1 MFTLA
6 IKFFIFL
13 IVCPPPKVPPEVSV
27 FLGRVSSSV
36 VCHATGFY
44 PKEINMTLKRD
55 GEEMQEDVYMGE
67 TLPNGDG
74 THQKRAE
81 LTVSPEERKRSQYTC
96 EVEHASGLIIKTLT
110 EPGWSSGE
118 MAEAPPT
125 MQLY

>member
-1 MFTLA
+1 M
-6 IKFFIFL
+6 
-13 IVCPPPKVPPEVSV
+13 
-27 FLGRVSSSV
+27 

-44 PKEINMTLKRD
+44 PDTVKITWKRD
-55 GEEMQEDVYMGE
+55 GEEIKEEVDVGE

-74 THQKRAE
+74 TYQKRAV